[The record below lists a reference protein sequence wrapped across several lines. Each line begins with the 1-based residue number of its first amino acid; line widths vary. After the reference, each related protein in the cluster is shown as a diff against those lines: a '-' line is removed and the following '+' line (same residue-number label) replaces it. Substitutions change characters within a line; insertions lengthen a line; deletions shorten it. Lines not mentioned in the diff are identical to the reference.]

1 MGFKVDN
8 AIIMAAGYASRF
20 APLSY
25 ECPKALLKIRGE
37 ILIER
42 QIKQLQQAGI
52 KEIVIVV
59 GYKKEQFAYLTEKY
73 GVTLVENPEY
83 NTRNNH
89 STIYAVKDY
98 LKNTY
103 ICSSDNYFTKNPF
116 ESEVD
121 ESYYAAV
128 YGEGYTKEW
137 CMDYDENDWITQ
149 VTIGGHDA
157 WYMLGHA
164 FWTEAYSNKF
174 VSYLDL
180 VYELP
185 ETKHKFWEEIYMDY
199 IDELHMKIRRYE
211 SEIIYEFDSL
221 DELRK
226 FDDSYLNDSGSV
238 IMKTIAENLNCK
250 EGEIVD
256 FLPMRDKSGE
266 VKGFYFYVSD
276 RKYRYLYN
284 CGRLEEVTV

>member
-25 ECPKALLKIRGE
+25 ECPKALLRIKGE
-37 ILIER
+37 VLIER
-42 QIKQLQQAGI
+42 QIEQLRQAGI
-52 KEIVIVV
+52 QEVVIVV
-59 GYKKEQFAYLTEKY
+59 GYKKEKFTYLAEKY
-73 GVTLVENPEY
+73 GVILVENLEY
-83 NTRNNH
+83 STRNNH
-89 STIYAVKDY
+89 STIYAAKDY

-103 ICSSDNYFTKNPF
+103 ICSSDNYFATNPF

-128 YGEGYTKEW
+128 YGAGYTKEW
-137 CMDYDENDWITQ
+137 CMDYDENDWITH

-164 FWTEAYSNKF
+164 FWSEKFSKKF
-174 VSYLDL
+174 VSYLNS

-185 ETKHKFWEEIYMDY
+185 ETKDKFWEEIYMDY

-211 SEIIYEFDSL
+211 DDIIYEFDSL

-226 FDDSYLNDSGSV
+226 FDDSYLNYSGSV
-238 IMKTIAENLNCK
+238 IMETIAKNLNCK

-256 FLPMRDKSGE
+256 ILPMKDKAGE

-276 RKYRYLYN
+276 RKYRYLYD
-284 CGRLEEVTV
+284 CEQLEEVIV